1 MLLEKIDWKTQE
13 RVVSLI
19 ENYKK
24 EVNKYPVDIEELV
37 FLVEK
42 LISKEKDDCYW
53 IDVVFGWN
61 ISKGKG
67 CVRPVVEGFEININ
81 LRFHYFSQRVTIC
94 HEIGHILYS
103 YEFRYPKPKRIL
115 YHPIRSERILDSETF
130 EEKLCDEIAM
140 HLLCGRDETVKF
152 LWKEFWLIPMQLEL
166 ELFCKNSEETLRL
179 KEMARFFEVSW
190 QDLMKYIKAMYGY
203 RKIKPLLSIFK

>member
-1 MLLEKIDWKTQE
+1 MLLEKVDWKTQE
-13 RVVSLI
+13 RVYGLI

-24 EVNKYPVDIEELV
+24 EVNKYPVDIEELIW
-37 FLVEK
+37 LVEN
-42 LISKEKDDCYW
+42 LICKEEDDCYW
-53 IDVVFGWN
+53 IDVQYQWRN
-61 ISKGKG
+61 ERNKGYV
-67 CVRPVVEGFEININ
+67 CPIEEGFEIHIN
-81 LRFHYFSQRVTIC
+81 SRFHQFIQRKTIC

-103 YEFRYPKPKRIL
+103 YYFCYPLSRRIPE
-115 YHPIRSERILDSETF
+115 YRRSLGGGNL

-152 LWKEFWLIPMQLEL
+152 LRKEFWLIPIQL

>member
-1 MLLEKIDWKTQE
+1 MLLEKVDWKTQE
-13 RVVSLI
+13 RVVNLI

-24 EVNKYPVDIEELV
+24 EVSKYPVDIEELIW
-37 FLVEK
+37 LVEN
-42 LISKEKDDCYW
+42 LICKEKDDCYW
-53 IDVVFGWN
+53 IDIQFEWRN
-61 ISKGKG
+61 ERNKGYV
-67 CVRPVVEGFEININ
+67 CPVEEGFKIHINS
-81 LRFHYFSQRVTIC
+81 RFHYFSQRITIC

-115 YHPIRSERILDSETF
+115 HHPIRGEQVLSIDTF

-140 HLLCGRDETVKF
+140 HLLCGRDEMVKF
-152 LWKEFWLIPMQLEL
+152 LRKEFWQIPMQLEL
-166 ELFCKNSEETLRL
+166 ELFCKNSEEMIRL